1 MFDVVGSSPIHEQG
15 LRGDRGFQGST
26 KLDTESASELASD
39 GLVALLLSVLVW
51 FLTCIRPKD
60 AFSPVSLPWE
70 ISKAYWSGANR
81 AAFPK

>member
-26 KLDTESASELASD
+26 KLDTEPASELASD

-51 FLTCIRPKD
+51 FLTCI
-60 AFSPVSLPWE
+60 
-70 ISKAYWSGANR
+70 
-81 AAFPK
+81 